1 MTINRYYELLVT
13 GSKDAALFAML
24 LSLPKRH
31 AKLVAAKRLGEA
43 LVTLF
48 GLHVLI
54 LSRSDFDE
62 GFSLGECKAVPFGMA
77 RGRWR
82 GDAEIVKLLED
93 ATFPWPTSYRS
104 VFNVGAEDTSGLLV
118 SVPHNRTTVRMAR
131 LVFAG
136 REIA

>member
-1 MTINRYYELLVT
+1 MLYCLWQYGSVCSYDFCAKTTEGSRLTINRYYELLVI

-31 AKLVAAKRLGEA
+31 AKLVTAKRLGEA

-62 GFSLGECKAVPFGMA
+62 GFSLGECKVVPFSMA

-82 GDAEIVKLLED
+82 GDAEAVRLL
-93 ATFPWPTSYRS
+93 A
-104 VFNVGAEDTSGLLV
+104 GM
-118 SVPHNRTTVRMAR
+118 PHNRTTVRMAR
-131 LVFAG
+131 LAFAG
-136 REIA
+136 KEIA